1 MAGSSIKDTTRE
13 ERQEID
19 RKSFERIEGK
29 KHA

>member
-13 ERQEID
+13 ERQKID
-19 RKSFERIEGK
+19 KKSFKRIEEK

>member
-1 MAGSSIKDTTRE
+1 MAGYSIKDTTRE

-19 RKSFERIEGK
+19 KKSSERIEGK